1 MHKNK
6 GFTLIELVIVIIIL
20 GILSATAIPKFL
32 NIGIDAK
39 NATLQS
45 MQGALNDAIELSYA
59 KLAIHGKETASILTG
74 KDAGKIIA
82 GCDDCIFY
90 YGRPQ
95 LDIKTLSV
103 LIDGINPD
111 NDGDFVL
118 TNPITQRPSSGNIFN
133 AYITLPENMDSSG
146 NIIDLSCYIK
156 YSQGAY
162 SATVAKPELTF
173 KECK

>member
-1 MHKNK
+1 MHKSK

-32 NIGIDAK
+32 NIGTDAK
-39 NATLQS
+39 NVTLQS
-45 MQGALNDAIELSYA
+45 MQGALNNAIELSYA
-59 KLAIHGKETASILTG
+59 KLAIHGKETASILIG
-74 KDAGKIIA
+74 KDAGNIIA
-82 GCDDCIFY
+82 GCDGCIFY

-103 LIDGINPD
+103 LIDGLNLK

-118 TNPITQRPSSGNIFN
+118 TKSIPSTAGNVN
-133 AYITLPENMDSSG
+133 SNYAYITLPKNMDSSG
-146 NIIDLSCYIK
+146 NIIDQSCYIK

-162 SATVAKPELTF
+162 SAIVAKPVLTF